1 MLRINFFETENGFDT
16 RAIQGGVYQ
25 VELLMEGKESICLYI
40 GESVWIASRCGKHL
54 YSLFE
59 SPEYFGLTSDDL
71 RNDELIL
78 KFSVVNDI
86 HGKKSEL
93 GVGSYKSYKEQELEA
108 IKKYEPLTQLNT
120 SDRQIHDMQ
129 KKINI
134 VQEKMIKNGFKEF
147 K

>member
-1 MLRINFFETENGFDT
+1 MILRIDFFETKNGFDT

-25 VELLMEGKESICLYI
+25 VELLMEGRESICLYI

-59 SPEYFGLTSDDL
+59 SLEYFGLTADDL
-71 RNDELIL
+71 CNDELIL

-93 GVGSYKSYKEQELEA
+93 GVGSYKEQELEA

-120 SDRQIHDMQ
+120 SDRQIHDKQ

>member
-1 MLRINFFETENGFDT
+1 MRIDFFETENGFDH

-25 VELLMEGKESICLYI
+25 VELLMEGKKSICLYI
-40 GESVWIASRCGKHL
+40 GESVWIASRCGQHL
-54 YSLFE
+54 YSLFD
-59 SPEYFGLTSDDL
+59 SPEYFGLTADDL

-78 KFSVVNDI
+78 KFSVINDI

-93 GVGSYKSYKEQELEA
+93 GVGSYKEQELEA

-120 SDRQIHDMQ
+120 SDKQIRDKK

-134 VQEKMIKNGFKEF
+134 VQEKMIKNGFKQF

>member
-1 MLRINFFETENGFDT
+1 MILRIDFFETENGFDT

-59 SPEYFGLTSDDL
+59 SSEYFGLTADDL
-71 RNDELIL
+71 CNDELIL
-78 KFSVVNDI
+78 KISVVNDI

-93 GVGSYKSYKEQELEA
+93 GVGSYKEQEVEA

-120 SDRQIHDMQ
+120 SDRQIHDKQ

>member
-1 MLRINFFETENGFDT
+1 MILRIDFFETENGFDT

-59 SPEYFGLTSDDL
+59 SPEYFGLTADDL
-71 RNDELIL
+71 CNDELIL

-93 GVGSYKSYKEQELEA
+93 GVGSYKEQELEA

-120 SDRQIHDMQ
+120 SDRQIHDKQ

-134 VQEKMIKNGFKEF
+134 VQEKMIRNGFKEF